1 MPEFL
6 TRRQGFWHFVR
17 RVPETFAALDK
28 RGIVKRSTHIRIADD
43 PRGLRAARAAA
54 QMNGE
59 LEAYWQG
66 LAGGQSAEAKA
77 RYEAARKRARQLGF
91 SYMPAAEV
99 AAQPLA
105 EILARIEAL
114 SARNAADDPATR
126 AAVLGKEPVP
136 AVMLSQ
142 LFEQYETLTKSSRQD
157 LSPDQLRKWGNPKKR
172 ALANLLKVV
181 GDKPVTELTRNDA
194 LDFRAWWQER
204 VLVEGIE
211 IGTANKD
218 VGHINRM
225 LRQIE
230 RSHRLGMGPVFAEL
244 RLEGETQGQRVAFT
258 AEWVQTRILADGA
271 LDALNPEARRILYI
285 MAETGMRL
293 SEICNLTAETI
304 RLDHAVPHVV
314 VRADGRRMKTE
325 QSAREL
331 PLVGV
336 ALTAA
341 QAQPEGF
348 PRYRD
353 KAASLSA
360 ITNKAMRSAG
370 LLSLP
375 GQSAYSFR
383 HCFEDRLTAVE
394 APEKLI
400 AAMMGHKY
408 QRPRYGSGPS
418 LSQKREWLQRIAFKP
433 PVRV

>member
-17 RVPETFAALDK
+17 RVPEPFVSLDR
-28 RGIVKRSTHIRIADD
+28 RGIVRRSTHIRIADD
-43 PRGLRAARAAA
+43 PRGVRAGRAAA
-54 QMNGE
+54 TMNAD

-66 LAGGQSAEAKA
+66 LAQGDSADAKTRYDAARVRAKA
-77 RYEAARKRARQLGF
+77 LGF
-91 SYMPAAEV
+91 GYLQAADV
-99 AAQPLA
+99 AALPLA
-105 EILARIEAL
+105 EILARVQAIKDAKPEEEQAVEGAL
-114 SARNAADDPATR
+114 
-126 AAVLGKEPVP
+126 LGKEAPP
-136 AVMLSQ
+136 AIMLAGV
-142 LFEQYETLTKSSRQD
+142 FEQYETLTRASRQD
-157 LSPDQLRKWGNPKKR
+157 LSPDQVRKWGNPKKR

-181 GDKPVTELTRNDA
+181 GDKPITALSRGDA

-218 VGHINRM
+218 VGHINHM

-230 RSHRLGMGPVFAEL
+230 RTYRLGMGPVFSEL

-258 AEWVQTRILADGA
+258 AEWVQTRILKDGA
-271 LDALNPEARRILYI
+271 LDDLNEEARRILYI
-285 MAETGMRL
+285 MAETGLRL

-304 RLDHAVPHVV
+304 RLDAPVPHVI

-325 QSAREL
+325 HSGREM

-336 ALTAA
+336 ALMAA
-341 QAQPEGF
+341 RAQPAGF

-360 ITNKAMRSAG
+360 AANKLMRSAG
-370 LLSLP
+370 LLPLK

-400 AAMMGHKY
+400 AALMGHKHS
-408 QRPRYGSGPS
+408 RPRYGLGPS
-418 LSQKREWLQRIAFKP
+418 LTQKREWLERIAFKP
-433 PVRV
+433 PSKV

>member
-1 MPEFL
+1 MP
-6 TRRQGFWHFVR
+6 
-17 RVPETFAALDK
+17 
-28 RGIVKRSTHIRIADD
+28 
-43 PRGLRAARAAA
+43 RA
-54 QMNGE
+54 
-59 LEAYWQG
+59 
-66 LAGGQSAEAKA
+66 
-77 RYEAARKRARQLGF
+77 KRARQLGF

-99 AAQPLA
+99 ATQPLA

-114 SARNAADDPATR
+114 AARDVADDPATR
-126 AAVLGKEPVP
+126 GAVLGKEPVP
-136 AVMLSQ
+136 VVLLSQ
-142 LFEQYETLTKSSRQD
+142 LFDQYETLTGAARQD
-157 LSPDQLRKWGNPKKR
+157 LSPDQLRKWANPKKR

-181 GDKPVTELTRNDA
+181 RDKPVTELTRNDA
-194 LDFRAWWQER
+194 LDFRVWWQER
-204 VLVEGIE
+204 VLVAGIE
-211 IGTANKD
+211 IATANKD

-244 RLEGETQGQRVAFT
+244 RLEGETQGQRVAF
-258 AEWVQTRILADGA
+258 APEWVQTRILAEGA

-304 RLDHAVPHVV
+304 RLDHQVPHVV
-314 VRADGRRMKTE
+314 VRADGRRMKTK

-331 PLVGV
+331 PLVGL
-336 ALTAA
+336 ALMAA

-348 PRYRD
+348 PPYRD

-360 ITNKAMRSAG
+360 ITNNVMRSAG
-370 LLSLP
+370 LLPLE

-408 QRPRYGSGPS
+408 QRPRYGAGPS
-418 LSQKREWLQRIAFKP
+418 LAQKQEWLQRIAFTP
-433 PVRV
+433 PSSV